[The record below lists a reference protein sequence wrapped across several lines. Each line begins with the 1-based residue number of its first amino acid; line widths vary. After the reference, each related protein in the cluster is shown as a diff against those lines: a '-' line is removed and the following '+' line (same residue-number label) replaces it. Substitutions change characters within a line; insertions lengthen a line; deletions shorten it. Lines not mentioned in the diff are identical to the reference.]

1 VDAENCL
8 LAKKLNEVVNNAM
21 IIEVERQPTKKKQNV
36 FSSKI
41 SKLFSTKLPYKTNE
55 V

>member
-1 VDAENCL
+1 M
-8 LAKKLNEVVNNAM
+8 NNAV
-21 IIEVERQPTKKKQNV
+21 IIEIERQPIKKKQNL

>member
-1 VDAENCL
+1 
-8 LAKKLNEVVNNAM
+8 VNNAV

-41 SKLFSTKLPYKTNE
+41 SKLFSAKLPYKTNE
-55 V
+55 I